1 MKLIYTSNYIRSNVY
16 ACVAVE
22 QNAATCIFPED
33 IPNRLRC
40 VCRSVTPDIRRSTRA
55 KKNHPTIRFEAKKD
69 PPAIRFEAK
78 LISAAVENLPLIRLE
93 WRGLESLN
101 WPSGGTACTTSFH
114 PPLITT

>member
-55 KKNHPTIRFEAKKD
+55 KKNHPTIRFEAK
-69 PPAIRFEAK
+69 
-78 LISAAVENLPLIRLE
+78 LISAAVENLPLVRLE